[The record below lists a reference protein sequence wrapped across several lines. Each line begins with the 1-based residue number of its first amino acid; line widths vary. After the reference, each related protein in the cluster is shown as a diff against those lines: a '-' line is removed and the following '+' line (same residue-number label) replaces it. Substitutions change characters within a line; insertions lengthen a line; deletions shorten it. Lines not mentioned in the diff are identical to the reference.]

1 VNWLTIGAHSSE
13 MAQAQVRAPCYDSR
27 CDAFRDT
34 LIEQR
39 KDLNTMSDDAHE
51 VQKMLRDALA
61 GMPVTIE
68 SGLSDPKASVTS
80 KLKWVEIA
88 LRVFRGPVGRP
99 ATDLEL
105 ENKRKVAR
113 TLREAVPALEKICD
127 EHRSERLRNTAAR
140 YLQYIESEV
149 GRSDRG

>member
-1 VNWLTIGAHSSE
+1 MG
-13 MAQAQVRAPCYDSR
+13 
-27 CDAFRDT
+27 
-34 LIEQR
+34 
-39 KDLNTMSDDAHE
+39 LNMMSNAHE

-61 GMPVTIE
+61 EMPVTIE

-80 KLKWVEIA
+80 KLKWVELA
-88 LRVFRGPVGRP
+88 LRVFRGPVGRL

-105 ENKRKVAR
+105 ENKRKVAL

>member
-1 VNWLTIGAHSSE
+1 MPQGGGTDNEGAGSGPRPT
-13 MAQAQVRAPCYDSR
+13 VFDSQG
-27 CDAFRDT
+27 DAFRDN
-34 LIEQR
+34 LIAQR

>member
-1 VNWLTIGAHSSE
+1 VKNKVQRNGPLA
-13 MAQAQVRAPCYDSR
+13 AVR
-27 CDAFRDT
+27 
-34 LIEQR
+34 L
-39 KDLNTMSDDAHE
+39 
-51 VQKMLRDALA
+51 
-61 GMPVTIE
+61 
-68 SGLSDPKASVTS
+68 SGLPAGR
-80 KLKWVEIA
+80 II
-88 LRVFRGPVGRP
+88 RGWLHATDCLP

>member
-1 VNWLTIGAHSSE
+1 
-13 MAQAQVRAPCYDSR
+13 M
-27 CDAFRDT
+27 
-34 LIEQR
+34 
-39 KDLNTMSDDAHE
+39 MSDDAHA
-51 VQKMLRDALA
+51 VQKLLRDAHA

-68 SGLSDPKASVTS
+68 SGLSDPKPSATS

-99 ATDLEL
+99 ATALEL
-105 ENKRKVAR
+105 ENKRKVTR

-149 GRSDRG
+149 GRSDGVWPGAGRAGGGSPARAPIGRHMTARKPDPHR